1 MNWCSLELMKK
12 SIKELILPLR
22 KETMILPGHG
32 PFSSVGTE
40 ALFNPVVGKKGNQ
53 WIVCSDKQQWGEWN
67 G

>member
-1 MNWCSLELMKK
+1 MNRGVKVCSLELMKK

-40 ALFNPVVGKKGNQ
+40 ALFNPVVGKKGN
-53 WIVCSDKQQWGEWN
+53 E
-67 G
+67 